1 MQYIQEFKIIT
12 LGDSGVGK
20 TSIIKR
26 YCDKKFNDN
35 NQSTI
40 GINFPYKEMN
50 VDKKNKKIKIKL
62 KLIDTC
68 GQEKYKSLSKAYYRN
83 ADAVLFIFSMNETD
97 TLDTINGWM
106 ESFKDNNNKAEEILK
121 YLVGTKNDLEIKVNQ
136 SLIDEFSQKNNLKF
150 ISTSAKKNNNIDELF
165 EEIGKK
171 LYSKLGEKGDFNQ
184 KNFKINEIKETK
196 KRNGCCNI
204 NMAEAKAFK

>member
-26 YCDKKFNDN
+26 YCEKKFDDN

-40 GINFPYKEMN
+40 GINFSYKEMN

-83 ADAVLFIFSMNETD
+83 ADAALFVFSMNDTD

-106 ESFKDNNNKAEEILK
+106 ESFIDNNDKAEEILK
-121 YLVGTKNDLEIKVNQ
+121 YLVGTKMI
-136 SLIDEFSQKNNLKF
+136 
-150 ISTSAKKNNNIDELF
+150 
-165 EEIGKK
+165 
-171 LYSKLGEKGDFNQ
+171 
-184 KNFKINEIKETK
+184 
-196 KRNGCCNI
+196 
-204 NMAEAKAFK
+204 